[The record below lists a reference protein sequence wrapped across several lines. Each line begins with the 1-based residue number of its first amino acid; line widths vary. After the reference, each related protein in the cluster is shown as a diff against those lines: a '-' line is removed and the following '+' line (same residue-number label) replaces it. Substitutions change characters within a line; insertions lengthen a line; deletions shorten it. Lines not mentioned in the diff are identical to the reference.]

1 MSEANKPAVQV
12 TLRDENSSHDLR
24 GDFGIALV
32 RQGDGG
38 FQFGAGYS
46 EELTD
51 EAFGRALS
59 DALLVFVRA
68 VGSHPAAP
76 DKVRR
81 LSRLFED
88 HVVPRRAEG
97 DPDNPVV
104 QASDPSR
111 LTCSVGGTSPAEDHG
126 DFALVCVHK
135 GEGVYATHRSCAP
148 AVTEAERGDR
158 ATNAWV
164 ALTQATSEDPSV
176 PSKIRKWCGEIAL
189 QFDQVVRLAAA
200 TRTSPN

>member
-1 MSEANKPAVQV
+1 MSDANKSAVQV
-12 TLRDENSSHDLR
+12 ILRDANSSHDLR
-24 GDFGIALV
+24 GDFGITLV
-32 RQGDGG
+32 RQGDGS

-51 EAFGRALS
+51 EAFGKALT

-68 VGSHPAAP
+68 VGSHPTAS

-81 LSRLFED
+81 LGRLFED
-88 HVVPRRAEG
+88 QVVPTRAEG
-97 DPDNPVV
+97 DAECPIV
-104 QASDPSR
+104 QASDPAR
-111 LTCSVGGTSPAEDHG
+111 LTCSVGGSNPAEDHG
-126 DFALVCVHK
+126 DFALLCVHK

-148 AVTEAERGDR
+148 AVPEAERGDR

-176 PSKIRKWCGEIAL
+176 SPKIRRWCGEIAL
-189 QFDQVVRLAAA
+189 QFDQVVRRAAA
-200 TRTSPN
+200 QTIN